1 MDRRSFLTSLSAAC
15 AALSSGLVASKS
27 SKSSKA
33 AVAANTE
40 SFRRTVTDSRQ
51 GVDDFRRQ
59 LLAMLKDCEVL
70 RVEQTVS
77 TDRPTYATI
86 AYRHAPGKPRG
97 PQAYTA
103 DRIAAIGN
111 PVSMTAM
118 TSMDNG
124 YLPHLGQPYTPIA
137 TLRPTHEITI
147 DWVY

>member
-27 SKSSKA
+27 AKA
-33 AVAANTE
+33 AVAVNTE

-59 LLAMLKDCEVL
+59 VLSLLKDCEVVRMEL
-70 RVEQTVS
+70 RGIKPSGKCQ
-77 TDRPTYATI
+77 I
-86 AYRHAPGKPRG
+86 IYRHAPGKPRG
-97 PQAYTA
+97 AWAFEA

-111 PVSMTAM
+111 PVAMTAM
-118 TSMDNG
+118 TTLDNG
-124 YLPHLGQPYTPIA
+124 LLPMLGSPPA
-137 TLRPTHEITI
+137 AFETLRPIHEITI

>member
-1 MDRRSFLTSLSAAC
+1 MDRRSFLTTLSAAC
-15 AALSSGLVASKS
+15 AALSSGLVA

-59 LLAMLKDCEVL
+59 VLAMLKDCEVVRMEL
-70 RVEQTVS
+70 RGIKPS
-77 TDRPTYATI
+77 GKCRI
-86 AYRHAPGKPRG
+86 IYRHAPGKPRG
-97 PQAYTA
+97 AWSWEA

-111 PVSMTAM
+111 PVAMTAM
-118 TSMDNG
+118 TTLDNG
-124 YLPHLGQPYTPIA
+124 LLPTLGSPPA
-137 TLRPTHEITI
+137 AFETLRPIHEITI

>member
-15 AALSSGLVASKS
+15 AALSSGLVASKPA
-27 SKSSKA
+27 KA
-33 AVAANTE
+33 AVAANAE

-59 LLAMLKDCEVL
+59 VLAMLKDCEVVRIDDCFSVGDAK
-70 RVEQTVS
+70 RV
-77 TDRPTYATI
+77 TI
-86 AYRHAPGKPRG
+86 IYRYSPRKPRG
-97 PQAYTA
+97 PLAIEA

-118 TSMDNG
+118 TTMDSGTLWSSLSN
-124 YLPHLGQPYTPIA
+124 PPPAA
-137 TLRPTHEITI
+137 TLRPIQEITI

>member
-118 TSMDNG
+118 TTIDSGTLWSSLSN
-124 YLPHLGQPYTPIA
+124 PPPIT
-137 TLRPTHEITI
+137 TLRPIHEITI

>member
-1 MDRRSFLTSLSAAC
+1 MDRRSFLTTLSAAC
-15 AALSSGLVASKS
+15 AALSSGLVAA
-27 SKSSKA
+27 KSSKA
-33 AVAANTE
+33 TVAANTE

-59 LLAMLKDCEVL
+59 VLAMLKDCEVV
-70 RVEQTVS
+70 RVGDCFSVG
-77 TDRPTYATI
+77 DAPRMTI
-86 AYRHAPGKPRG
+86 IYRYAPGKPRG

-118 TSMDNG
+118 TMMDG
-124 YLPHLGQPYTPIA
+124 GPLPHLGQPYTPI
-137 TLRPTHEITI
+137 TSLRPIHEITI

>member
-15 AALSSGLVASKS
+15 AALSSGLVASKPA
-27 SKSSKA
+27 KA
-33 AVAANTE
+33 TVAANTE
-40 SFRRTVTDSRQ
+40 AFRRTVTDSRQ

-59 LLAMLKDCEVL
+59 VLAMLKDCEVVRIDDCFSVGAAK
-70 RVEQTVS
+70 RV
-77 TDRPTYATI
+77 TI
-86 AYRHAPGKPRG
+86 IYRYSPRKPRG

-118 TSMDNG
+118 TTMDNG
-124 YLPHLGQPYTPIA
+124 SLPHLGQPYTPIT
-137 TLRPTHEITI
+137 TLRPIQEITI

>member
-15 AALSSGLVASKS
+15 AALSSGLVASKPA
-27 SKSSKA
+27 KA
-33 AVAANTE
+33 AVAANAE

-59 LLAMLKDCEVL
+59 VLAMLKDCEVL

-103 DRIAAIGN
+103 DRIASIGN

-118 TSMDNG
+118 TTMDNG
-124 YLPHLGQPYTPIA
+124 TLPHLGQPYTPIT
-137 TLRPTHEITI
+137 TLRPIQEITI